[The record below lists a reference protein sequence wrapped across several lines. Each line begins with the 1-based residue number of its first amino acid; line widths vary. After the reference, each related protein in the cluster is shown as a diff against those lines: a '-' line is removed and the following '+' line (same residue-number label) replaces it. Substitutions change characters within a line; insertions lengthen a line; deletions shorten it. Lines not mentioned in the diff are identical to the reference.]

1 VYFIVKKEKVILF
14 VVFLLVVA
22 LRLFLVFQTGNFSSD
37 DAYYNV
43 RITESLIEGKLIDHD
58 VLSYGGRDVIN
69 TPAFNFILG
78 FGFIS
83 ELMYK
88 ILPLLLISALVF
100 IVYLISKE
108 IIEDKKY
115 VLLVTFMSG
124 FIPILITGTLNKV
137 SVYSFLIPLIFLM
150 IYSLMKIDKY
160 LWLFI
165 ILSFVLPLV
174 HADAFLFVFV
184 LLFYLLLVGAEEIKI
199 SKLKMEA
206 IVLCIFLVFLME
218 FIIFKKAF
226 LIDGLGIIW
235 QGIPK
240 GILGNYFKDISIF
253 EIIYSVG
260 ILPIFLGIG
269 GVVLSFR
276 ENKEKLFLLNALILT
291 TLLFL
296 WLKIIQPVVGL
307 MFLGVSL
314 SIVSVFSLDRFFNY
328 MKKTK
333 FFKFSNLIYVSL
345 IGLVIVLMVIPSFVD
360 GRDSI
365 DNSFN
370 DEEIQ
375 GLEWLRDN
383 TLEFSTVLADL
394 DEGHLISG
402 IAKRKNVMDTN
413 FLLAPNTD
421 DRFKHLSSLF
431 SNVLSLEGAGF
442 LLERY
447 HVDYVYLSHRT
458 KVKYNIRKLNYE
470 NCLRKVFGNENV
482 EIFKVREKC

>member
-1 VYFIVKKEKVILF
+1 MYFIVKKEKVILF

-206 IVLCIFLVFLME
+206 IVLCIF
-218 FIIFKKAF
+218 
-226 LIDGLGIIW
+226 
-235 QGIPK
+235 
-240 GILGNYFKDISIF
+240 
-253 EIIYSVG
+253 
-260 ILPIFLGIG
+260 
-269 GVVLSFR
+269 
-276 ENKEKLFLLNALILT
+276 
-291 TLLFL
+291 
-296 WLKIIQPVVGL
+296 
-307 MFLGVSL
+307 
-314 SIVSVFSLDRFFNY
+314 
-328 MKKTK
+328 
-333 FFKFSNLIYVSL
+333 
-345 IGLVIVLMVIPSFVD
+345 
-360 GRDSI
+360 
-365 DNSFN
+365 
-370 DEEIQ
+370 
-375 GLEWLRDN
+375 
-383 TLEFSTVLADL
+383 
-394 DEGHLISG
+394 
-402 IAKRKNVMDTN
+402 
-413 FLLAPNTD
+413 
-421 DRFKHLSSLF
+421 
-431 SNVLSLEGAGF
+431 
-442 LLERY
+442 
-447 HVDYVYLSHRT
+447 
-458 KVKYNIRKLNYE
+458 
-470 NCLRKVFGNENV
+470 
-482 EIFKVREKC
+482 